1 MSRQIQ
7 DTDEEIIGLSTEDKV
22 RLCYMIPKYFCR
34 DCAICSYSIGH
45 FTTAL
50 EFYQKQTQGK
60 FFCRS
65 WCEIDW
71 SLAMEKVVTEK
82 LLGVDALIS
91 KISGQ
96 YLEEKC
102 Q

>member
-1 MSRQIQ
+1 MRERLIQ
-7 DTDEEIIGLSTEDKV
+7 DTDEEILGLSTEDKV
-22 RLCYMIPKYFCR
+22 RLCHVIPKHFCR
-34 DCAICSYSIGH
+34 DCSVS
-45 FTTAL
+45 TTSL
-50 EFYQKQTQGK
+50 EAYQKQTKGK

-65 WCEIDW
+65 WCEVSW
-71 SLAMEKVVTEK
+71 SSAMEKVVTEK